1 MAINNIDSQ
10 FAAARAEVRALIK
23 HCNPDT
29 QLGGQSIDVLQSIVD
44 TLDAIQNDSY
54 KSSVSFHRY
63 PPVED
68 RPVDP
73 DDEPTNPNFQAF
85 KDLEAMRQTDR
96 LCFGNSISI
105 LSDPPTLTKPDFN
118 LSAGLD
124 KKACKL

>member
-10 FAAARAEVRALIK
+10 FAIARAEVRALID
-23 HCNPDT
+23 HCNSNT
-29 QLGGQSIDVLQSIVD
+29 TIGGQSIMVLQSIVD

-54 KSSVSFHRY
+54 DHPASF
-63 PPVED
+63 D
-68 RPVDP
+68 RHPQNSAN
-73 DDEPTNPNFQAF
+73 E
-85 KDLEAMRQTDR
+85 MRQTDR

-124 KKACKL
+124 KQSCKL

>member
-23 HCNPDT
+23 HVNPDT
-29 QLGGQSIDVLQSIVD
+29 QLGGQTCDILQSIVD

-54 KSSVSFHRY
+54 DRPESFHRF
-63 PPVED
+63 PLDVRD
-68 RPVDP
+68 RPLSP

-85 KDLEAMRQTDR
+85 KELEDNEEMRQTER
-96 LCFGNSISI
+96 LCFGGS
-105 LSDPPTLTKPDFN
+105 PMLTKPDFN

-124 KKACKL
+124 KISCKL